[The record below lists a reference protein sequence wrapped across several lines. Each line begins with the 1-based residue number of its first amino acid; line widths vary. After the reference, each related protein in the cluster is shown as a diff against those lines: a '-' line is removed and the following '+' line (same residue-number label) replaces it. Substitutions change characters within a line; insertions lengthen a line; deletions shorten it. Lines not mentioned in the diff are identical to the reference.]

1 MSGSEWPGSGSEGCQ
16 TARNYYWGLL
26 IAVVMFAGSIIIILS
41 RRIVTLKRKR
51 KSDGLYLQLVTD
63 SLWENIRIGE
73 VCVPSEQLYLTPQ
86 QKPLIVEVNLVLGCL
101 QCEAWITWGRRLNA
115 SNVSVIREARSIALP
130 RSVTISKRLARELES
145 EQGYIKLARL
155 VRQVGG
161 LTSMIPLST
170 PMINGDG
177 WSTIGEDL
185 RVAETCLKAAKTAHT
200 HKGKAGSKGAMKGSK
215 GANTRAGERQCRRV

>member
-1 MSGSEWPGSGSEGCQ
+1 MGVLSWSGSESIGCQ
-16 TARNYYWGLL
+16 IARNYYWGLL
-26 IAVVMFAGSIIIILS
+26 VAIVAFAILVISILGRKIT
-41 RRIVTLKRKR
+41 TLNRKQR
-51 KSDGLYLQLVTD
+51 PDGLYLQLVTD
-63 SLWENIRIGE
+63 SLWENVRIGE

-86 QKPLIVEVNLVLGCL
+86 QKPLIAEINLVLGCF

-115 SNVSVIREARSIALP
+115 SNVSVIREARAINLP
-130 RSVTISKRLARELES
+130 RSVTISKRLARELEA

-185 RVAETCLKAAKTAHT
+185 RVAETCLKAAKTVRT
-200 HKGKAGSKGAMKGSK
+200 QKGKQNLHGTMKSSRGTTS
-215 GANTRAGERQCRRV
+215 RAGERQGRRV